1 MTTIKVVK
9 QFDSDPN
16 YFVVGFVV
24 IAGELIIGNIGVT
37 RVWKNGVVGLLFAA
51 GRATMLS
58 RIASGLLLLGGLLV
72 GGCASHGSVS
82 LQEVREF
89 VDVSAKLG
97 GYAELSRRYRD
108 TFEREQPYLSPQAER
123 VAREND
129 ARREAVYD
137 DFVAIQ
143 KTLVLYMQTLG
154 LLAGD
159 GRYDLSARIDDLGN
173 GLKANAE
180 SGLQQRH
187 VAAYTGMT
195 RLLTRVIASGYQN
208 RSVESMVRDGDA
220 DVQVLLDAMISLTR
234 LYYKTNEN
242 EKKTVLGI
250 FDVEIP
256 FSNRNSDRMLV
267 TLAKVHYLNKSTEYK
282 LIDRR
287 YALALQGLSKV
298 ALGHQK
304 MRENMNQLSSEETRR
319 MLANYGRDLRA
330 IRDGLHGD

>member
-1 MTTIKVVK
+1 ML
-9 QFDSDPN
+9 QRL
-16 YFVVGFVV
+16 
-24 IAGELIIGNIGVT
+24 AL
-37 RVWKNGVVGLLFAA
+37 RLLF
-51 GRATMLS
+51 L
-58 RIASGLLLLGGLLV
+58 ASLLLA
-72 GGCASHGSVS
+72 GCATTGPVS

-89 VDVSAKLG
+89 ADASARLG
-97 GYAELSRRYRD
+97 AYAELARRYRD
-108 TFEREQPYLSPQAER
+108 TYEREQPYLSPPADKL
-123 VAREND
+123 AREND
-129 ARREAVYD
+129 AKRRAVYE

-143 KTLVLYMQTLG
+143 KTLVLYMQTLS

-159 GRYDLSARIDDLGN
+159 GRYDLSDRIDDLGN
-173 GLKANAE
+173 GLKANAD

-187 VAAYTGMT
+187 IAAYTGLT

-208 RSVESMVRDGDA
+208 RSVETMVRDGDA

-256 FSNRNSDRMLV
+256 FSTRTSDRMLV
-267 TLAKVHYLNKSTEYK
+267 TLAKVHYLNKSTEYR

-287 YALALQGLSKV
+287 YEMALQGLTKV

-304 MRENMNQLSSEETRR
+304 MRENLNHLTSDEVRR
-319 MLANYGRDLRA
+319 LLANYGRDLRT
-330 IRDGLHGD
+330 IRENLSGD